1 MLHRWKLAK
10 EIRNI
15 VLEKEILLYGNR
27 DICQYYP
34 ISSIL
39 MRHADIKLT
48 EMPILNTVPF
58 QLNSHFEF
66 FTSTILRFHAYR
78 KRNTGI
84 CRVWT
89 ETTRNSSWYCTLRIG
104 YVSYTWNH
112 PLEKH
117 ARFLQCAC
125 TNRMHV

>member
-58 QLNSHFEF
+58 QLNSHFEL
-66 FTSTILRFHAYR
+66 FTSTILRFHATENEILEFVVCGQ
-78 KRNTGI
+78 KQLEILHGI
-84 CRVWT
+84 VH
-89 ETTRNSSWYCTLRIG
+89 YG
-104 YVSYTWNH
+104 
-112 PLEKH
+112 
-117 ARFLQCAC
+117 
-125 TNRMHV
+125 